1 MIIPVNLVESMESS
15 FLRSRGIN
23 LDYLIRE
30 SLSVSRLLCTQWK
43 SIGPLNG
50 EKKWTSRWTKH
61 WPARDHEFGAVS
73 LEQAYIMFNTALY
86 HNSGGPVFVIPQDFR
101 RDFGVIA
108 FRVTVSG
115 EFNINDNICVYGGL
129 LCSVETRLRT
139 GKKEKEKKIREINK
153 EDR

>member
-86 HNSGGPVFVIPQDFR
+86 HNSGGCI
-101 RDFGVIA
+101 RDSAGFSPRFWRYSVSRYGFGRI
-108 FRVTVSG
+108 
-115 EFNINDNICVYGGL
+115 
-129 LCSVETRLRT
+129 
-139 GKKEKEKKIREINK
+139 
-153 EDR
+153 